1 MLLLSYYAQ
10 CSRLTHLLLLF
21 LNRNSSVDDDLV
33 IFVQPQIAAIGEGFL
48 LCSIF
53 QIREMGD
60 SVYL

>member
-1 MLLLSYYAQ
+1 MLLLFHYAQ
-10 CSRLTHLLLLF
+10 SSRVTHLLLLF
-21 LNRNSSVDDDLV
+21 LNRNSSVDDDLA

-53 QIREMGD
+53 PIREMSD